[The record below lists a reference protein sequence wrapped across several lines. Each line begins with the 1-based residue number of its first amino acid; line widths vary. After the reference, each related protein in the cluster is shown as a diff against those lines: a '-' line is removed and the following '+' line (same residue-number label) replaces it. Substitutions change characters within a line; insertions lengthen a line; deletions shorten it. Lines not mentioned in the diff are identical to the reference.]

1 MLALAVC
8 RRGRQLAIPHRRPR
22 PARVGLAGPAGPGEA
37 VTSAKRPCEV
47 PLVPR
52 TPSEGG
58 TSLLVCASRSLAPA
72 WTAPQQC
79 VRSAEPRVDRAVSS
93 ARGRGAGCGGARG
106 GAAGQLAQKHRCP
119 CWAGSSPGTEQAS
132 LRTPAPAETG
142 SGAFGLT
149 CVPGP
154 RPRPLP
160 GPSRDVGLGQLGPE
174 LLGQFLTLVFG
185 GQAGPARL
193 TGVPFA
199 FSRPE
204 KPLGLLAPSG
214 GQQRSKFTRSC
225 LAHLTSGF

>member
-1 MLALAVC
+1 MD
-8 RRGRQLAIPHRRPR
+8 
-22 PARVGLAGPAGPGEA
+22 RV
-37 VTSAKRPCEV
+37 
-47 PLVPR
+47 
-52 TPSEGG
+52 
-58 TSLLVCASRSLAPA
+58 
-72 WTAPQQC
+72 
-79 VRSAEPRVDRAVSS
+79 VSS
-93 ARGRGAGCGGARG
+93 ARGQGAGCGGARG
-106 GAAGQLAQKHRCP
+106 GAAAQLAQKHHCP
-119 CWAGSSPGTEQAS
+119 CWAGSSPGMEQAS

-193 TGVPFA
+193 TGVSFA
-199 FSRPE
+199 FSWPE

>member
-1 MLALAVC
+1 MLLAPRV
-8 RRGRQLAIPHRRPR
+8 RMARHSWSVRAARLHQRGRPR
-22 PARVGLAGPAGPGEA
+22 
-37 VTSAKRPCEV
+37 
-47 PLVPR
+47 
-52 TPSEGG
+52 
-58 TSLLVCASRSLAPA
+58 
-72 WTAPQQC
+72 
-79 VRSAEPRVDRAVSS
+79 SS
-93 ARGRGAGCGGARG
+93 ACAAQSRVWTGLCPPRAGRVPAVAGR

-160 GPSRDVGLGQLGPE
+160 GSSRHVGLGQPGPE
-174 LLGQFLTLVFG
+174 PLGQFLTLVFRE
-185 GQAGPARL
+185 QAGPARL
-193 TGVPFA
+193 TGVLFA
-199 FSRPE
+199 FSWPE

-214 GQQRSKFTRSC
+214 AWQQSKFTRSC